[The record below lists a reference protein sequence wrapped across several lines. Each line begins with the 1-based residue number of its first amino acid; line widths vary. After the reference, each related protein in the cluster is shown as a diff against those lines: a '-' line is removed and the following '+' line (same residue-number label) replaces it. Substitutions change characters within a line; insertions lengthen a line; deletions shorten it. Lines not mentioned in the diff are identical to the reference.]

1 MSCNPDLDRADE
13 LDAPGRPRPTHE
25 RERTEVRVA
34 ADGSVVYAETRLRGG
49 TVHVRLIE
57 PDRAARERVRADG
70 P

>member
-1 MSCNPDLDRADE
+1 MSCNPDLDRGE
-13 LDAPGRPRPTHE
+13 PDAPGRPRPTYE

-34 ADGSVVYAETRLRGG
+34 ADGSVVYTETPLGGG

-57 PDRAARERVRADG
+57 PDGAARERVRSDG